1 MGAMLRLPSLRIAA
15 SIFVFSA
22 AALTAAPAPAATLP
36 AAAPGEATYA
46 AVLRTINPKLPL
58 ERARAYARSVMA
70 DAWRTHLDP
79 RFIMSIVTVESG
91 WHANAVSRV
100 GARGLGQLM
109 PGTAATLGVN
119 AWSPSDNLRGTSKY
133 LASLMSHFAGKP
145 NAVKLAIAGYNAG
158 PKAVE
163 RYHGVP
169 PYTETRNYV
178 TRVLHVWKQLN
189 ARVGR
194 ALAPAPAEA
203 LAQRSNA
210 TSDVRQWLSDA
221 KTILPAAA
229 PAKSA
234 VTGEPVQATGAAT
247 NAAAAPATAGAEA
260 AGGAAT
266 GSLTTT
272 GIAPAAGAATN
283 AAAAQA
289 EPAK

>member
-1 MGAMLRLPSLRIAA
+1 MAAMLRLPSLRIAA

-22 AALTAAPAPAATLP
+22 AALTAAPAPAATLLDTAPAMTMP

-79 RFIMSIVTVESG
+79 RFIMSIVTVESA
-91 WHANAVSRV
+91 WRANAVSRV

-109 PGTAATLGVN
+109 PATAKTLGVN
-119 AWSPSDNLRGTSKY
+119 AWSASDNLRGTSKY
-133 LASLMSHFAGKP
+133 LATLMNHFAGKP
-145 NAVKLAIAGYNAG
+145 NAVNLAIAGYNAG
-158 PKAVE
+158 PNAVE

-169 PYTETRNYV
+169 PYAETRNYV

-194 ALAPAPAEA
+194 ALAPAPIEA
-203 LAQRSNA
+203 VAQHGHATPDMKQWLTDAKAAVPVPAVQGEVAPEPAAA
-210 TSDVRQWLSDA
+210 TSVVPAADVVA
-221 KTILPAAA
+221 PPAAGAVTNPAAA
-229 PAKSA
+229 PE
-234 VTGEPVQATGAAT
+234 G
-247 NAAAAPATAGAEA
+247 
-260 AGGAAT
+260 
-266 GSLTTT
+266 
-272 GIAPAAGAATN
+272 
-283 AAAAQA
+283 